1 MAAASSTARLRRSR
15 CCPRSPMRWARE
27 IEVLFDGGIRSGQ
40 DVMRAV
46 ALGAKG
52 CLIGRA
58 YIYGLGAGGQAGV
71 ARAIE
76 IIRKELDVSMALTGV
91 NSIEE
96 IDRHVLM
103 D

>member
-1 MAAASSTARLRRSR
+1 
-15 CCPRSPMRWARE
+15 
-27 IEVLFDGGIRSGQ
+27 
-40 DVMRAV
+40 MRAL
-46 ALGAKG
+46 ALGAKA

-91 NSIEE
+91 SSVAE
-96 IDRHVLM
+96 IDRRVLVA
-103 D
+103 